1 MSTKT
6 MHYLDLISAGKPVNW
21 LIAKRALLNA
31 GIDQSYI
38 SAAFEPV
45 AYSDKKYEV
54 KVLCQ
59 ATIEKIRALLSKN
72 HKKSRSAASITG
84 NTHSTNV
91 DGAMLITWH
100 FDAPTPEVKVFS
112 DALPLI
118 HPDKPHVLII
128 ENEECFLNKE
138 DIYEF
143 AQKYCGLTA
152 PAEQIEFVYGSGN
165 SISNKRIIP
174 YLKLVEGDVFC
185 LFDVD
190 LGGLSIYSNL
200 LSAGLDPTKTHFLIP
215 TDLIERLKYSKRRA
229 TNGELEKLESV
240 YGMSAITDQ
249 VITALRHY
257 KKTIE
262 QESYRA

>member
-1 MSTKT
+1 MSTNA
-6 MHYLDLISAGKPVNW
+6 MHHLDLISAERPVNW
-21 LIAKRALLNA
+21 PMAKRALLKA
-31 GIDQSYI
+31 GIDPSDI
-38 SAAFEPV
+38 SAAFESV
-45 AYSDKKYEV
+45 AYSDREYEI
-54 KVLCQ
+54 KVLCH
-59 ATIEKIRALLSKN
+59 TTVEKIRALLSIDHKN
-72 HKKSRSAASITG
+72 SRSAASMTG
-84 NTHSTNV
+84 NSHSTNV
-91 DGAMLITWH
+91 NGAMLITWH
-100 FDAPTPEVKVFS
+100 FDAPTPAVKVFS

-190 LGGLSIYSNL
+190 LGGLIIYSNL

-215 TDLIERLKYSKRRA
+215 TDLIERLKYSKRKA

-240 YGMSAITDQ
+240 YGVSAITDQ

-257 KKTIE
+257 KKTLE